1 MTNWRERCD
10 PAAYYGF
17 AKRRKENQNMS
28 KRIMACLVPC
38 LMLCT
43 WFFAFGIGAFGQ
55 EGGRGKKGGE
65 GTNLSDLPDN
75 AQSRAHIEAAKKL
88 AGDDPVLMKT
98 WTFFCTVN
106 DINAPR
112 PGIEAT
118 KVFDNL
124 YAIPSSNIQQT
135 TVWAITTSDGIILLD
150 SGQEGRTQAIVADMR
165 KLGLDPAKV
174 KYILLGHGHGDH
186 FAGAAYFQEQY
197 GTKVG
202 TTAADWDLIHP
213 PNPPANKGKQ
223 SENRPNRDLV
233 LKEGTPIKL
242 GDETVNI
249 VEIPGHTPGSVAFI
263 FNVKEKGRTHTAGLF
278 GGTILGQ
285 SRITTEGLNQ
295 YLRSIDHYL
304 EFAKKMN
311 VDVEIQ
317 NHALFDDTEGR
328 IAKFK
333 TRKPGD
339 PNPLLM
345 PIDKYTRMWGVVS
358 ECIRAEIARRPS
370 N

>member
-1 MTNWRERCD
+1 
-10 PAAYYGF
+10 
-17 AKRRKENQNMS
+17 MS
-28 KRIMACLVPC
+28 KKIMACVVPC

-55 EGGRGKKGGE
+55 EAGRGKKGGR

-197 GTKVG
+197 GTRVG

-213 PNPPANKGKQ
+213 PNQPADKGKQ
-223 SENRPNRDLV
+223 SDNRPNRDLV
-233 LKEGTPIKL
+233 LKEGTPITL

-263 FNVKEKGRTHTAGLF
+263 FNVKENGKTHTAGLF

-285 SRITTEGLNQ
+285 ANITTEGLNQ

-304 EFAKKMN
+304 EFAKKMK

>member
-1 MTNWRERCD
+1 
-10 PAAYYGF
+10 
-17 AKRRKENQNMS
+17 MS
-28 KRIMACLVPC
+28 KRIMTWVVPC

-43 WFFAFGIGAFGQ
+43 WFFAFGIGAYGQ
-55 EGGRGKKGGE
+55 GKKGDG
-65 GTNLSDLPDN
+65 GRNLSDLPDN
-75 AQSRAHIEAAKKL
+75 DQSRAHIEAAKKL
-88 AGDDPVLMKT
+88 AGDDPQLMKT

-150 SGQEGRTQAIVADMR
+150 SGQEGRTQAILAEMR
-165 KLGLDPAKV
+165 ELGLDPAKV

-186 FAGAAYFQEQY
+186 FAGAAYFQEHY
-197 GTKVG
+197 GTRVG

-213 PNPPANKGKQ
+213 PNPPANKGN
-223 SENRPNRDLV
+223 ENLSRPNRDLV
-233 LKEGTPIKL
+233 LKEGTPITL

-263 FNVKEKGRTHTAGLF
+263 FHVKENGKTHTVGLF

-285 SRITTEGLNQ
+285 ARITTEGLNQ

-304 EFAKKMN
+304 EYAKKMN

-328 IAKFK
+328 MAKFK

>member
-1 MTNWRERCD
+1 M
-10 PAAYYGF
+10 P
-17 AKRRKENQNMS
+17 KRAR
-28 KRIMACLVPC
+28 AGVVFC
-38 LMLCT
+38 LMLCMSLC
-43 WFFAFGIGAFGQ
+43 AFGQ
-55 EGGRGKKGGE
+55 EGGRGKKGDG
-65 GTNLSDLPDN
+65 GRNLSDLPDN

-88 AGDDPVLMKT
+88 AGGDPVLMKT

-106 DINAPR
+106 DINAPQ
-112 PGIEAT
+112 PGFEAT

-124 YAIPSSNIQQT
+124 YAIPSSPIQVT

-150 SGQEGRTQAIVADMR
+150 SGQMGRTQAIIADMR
-165 KLGLDPAKV
+165 KLGLDPAQV

-186 FAGAAYFQEQY
+186 YAGAAYFQEHY
-197 GTKVG
+197 GTRVG

-223 SENRPNRDLV
+223 DDNRPNRDLV
-233 LKEGTPIKL
+233 LKEGTPVTL

-249 VEIPGHTPGSVAFI
+249 VQIPGHTPGSVAFI
-263 FNVKEKGRTHTAGLF
+263 FKVKENGKTHTAGLF

-285 SRITTEGLNQ
+285 ARITIEGLNQ
-295 YLRSIDHYL
+295 YLQSIDHYL
-304 EFAKKMN
+304 GIAKKMN

-317 NHALFDDTEGR
+317 NHALFDDTPGR
-328 IAKFK
+328 LAKFK

-358 ECIRAEIARRPS
+358 ECIRAEIARRPAAPG

>member
-1 MTNWRERCD
+1 
-10 PAAYYGF
+10 
-17 AKRRKENQNMS
+17 MS
-28 KRIMACLVPC
+28 KKNGAFVITC

-43 WFFAFGIGAFGQ
+43 WPYAFGQ
-55 EGGRGKKGGE
+55 EGGRGKKGG
-65 GTNLSDLPDN
+65 GSNLSNLPDN
-75 AQSRAHIEAAKKL
+75 AESSAHIDAAKKL

-98 WTFFCTVN
+98 WAFFCTVN
-106 DINAPR
+106 DINAPQA
-112 PGIEAT
+112 PVEAT

-124 YAIPSSNIQQT
+124 YAIPSSGIQVT
-135 TVWAITTSDGIILLD
+135 TVWAITTPDGIILLD
-150 SGQEGRTQAIVADMR
+150 SGQEGRTQAIIADMQ

-186 FAGAAYFQEQY
+186 FAGAQYFQEHY
-197 GTKVG
+197 GTRVG

-213 PNPPANKGKQ
+213 LNPPANGK
-223 SENRPNRDLV
+223 ENDNRPNRDLV
-233 LKEGTPIKL
+233 FKEGQDVTL
-242 GDETVNI
+242 GGETVHI

-263 FNVKEKGRTHTAGLF
+263 FNVKENGVTHTAGLF

-285 SRITTEGLNQ
+285 AGITTEGLNQ

-304 EFAKKMN
+304 EIAKKMN

-317 NHALFDDTEGR
+317 NHALFDDTPAR

-333 TRKPGD
+333 TRRPGD

-358 ECIRAEIARRPS
+358 ECIRAEIARRPPAR
-370 N
+370 